1 MSGRPFRQRI
11 PIGSLCMSYEGT
23 EANSSAAYGTLLSLG
38 RHKQAHACGAA
49 ISAYFSAQ
57 TQRNLLRELASND
70 ADK

>member
-11 PIGSLCMSYEGT
+11 LKDRSACLAKERKAY
-23 EANSSAAYGTLLSLG
+23 SSAAYGTLLSLG

-57 TQRNLLRELASND
+57 TQRNLLRE
-70 ADK
+70 